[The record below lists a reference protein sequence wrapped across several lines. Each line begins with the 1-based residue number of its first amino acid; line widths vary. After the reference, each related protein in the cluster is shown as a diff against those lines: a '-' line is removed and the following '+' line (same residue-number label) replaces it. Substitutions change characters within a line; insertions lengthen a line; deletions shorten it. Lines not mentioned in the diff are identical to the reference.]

1 MYCMHYA
8 VWTKNPGRYS
18 DSKKKKKNS
27 NTAILSCNHK
37 GDVSARAIL
46 VKNAS

>member
-1 MYCMHYA
+1 MHYA
-8 VWTKNPGRYS
+8 VWTKNPTRNS
-18 DSKKKKKNS
+18 DLKKKKPS
-27 NTAILSCNHK
+27 NTAILPCNQK

>member
-1 MYCMHYA
+1 MQFGLKIQA
-8 VWTKNPGRYS
+8 EIVIR
-18 DSKKKKKNS
+18 KKKKEKHS
-27 NTAILSCNHK
+27 NTAILPCNHK